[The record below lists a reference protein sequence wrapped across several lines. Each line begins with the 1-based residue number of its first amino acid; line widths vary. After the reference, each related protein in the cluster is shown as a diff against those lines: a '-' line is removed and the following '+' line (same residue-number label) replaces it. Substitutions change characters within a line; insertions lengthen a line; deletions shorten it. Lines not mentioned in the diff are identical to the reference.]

1 MLLEN
6 QSWFSPFLV
15 PWCLGGEKFWG
26 DLLENVIEVDN
37 LTYRYGSKTALDS
50 LSFAVGKGEI
60 FGFLGPNGGG
70 KTTTFKVLST
80 LFACQPG
87 QVKMF
92 GLDLAKDLMAIRRR
106 MGIVF
111 QLPALDKMLKV
122 RENLEHQGHLYGL
135 SGKELQRRIDR
146 DLERLSLTDRSKDK
160 VKTLSG
166 GLQRRVELA
175 KALLNDPELM
185 ILDEPSTGL
194 DPAARKEFW
203 GHLETLRQA
212 QGMTVLVTT
221 HYLEEADRCDRL
233 LILDQGKRVALGKPD
248 ELKAEIGG
256 EVLRVRAKNPGE
268 LLTAIAGKLKVETRL
283 VGGLIQVE
291 QPQAYRLVAPLLEA
305 FPDEVLSLTLGP
317 PTLED
322 VFIHKTGRRFS
333 EEKE

>member
-1 MLLEN
+1 MEN
-6 QSWFSPFLV
+6 L
-15 PWCLGGEKFWG
+15 
-26 DLLENVIEVDN
+26 IEVNN
-37 LTYRYGSKTALDS
+37 LTYQYGPKVALKG
-50 LSFAVGKGEI
+50 LTFAVGKGEI

-80 LFACQPG
+80 LYPCAPG
-87 QVKMF
+87 QVKVF
-92 GLDLAKDLMAIRRR
+92 GMDLAQDTLSIRRK

-111 QLPALDKMLKV
+111 QLPALDKKLKV

-135 SGKELQRRIDR
+135 SGKELRSRIDR
-146 DLERLSLTDRSKDK
+146 DLDRVGLKLRENDR
-160 VKTLSG
+160 VETLSG

-175 KALLNDPELM
+175 KALLNDPDLM

-203 GHLETLRQA
+203 GHLENLRQK

-233 LILDQGKRVALGKPD
+233 LILDQGQKVALGRPA

-256 EVLRVRAKNPGE
+256 EVLRVRVQNPE
-268 LLTAIAGKLKVETRL
+268 TLMPRIAEKLKVKTLMVGDLIQIEEKKAHNL
-283 VGGLIQVE
+283 VG
-291 QPQAYRLVAPLLEA
+291 PLLET
-305 FPDEVLSLTLGP
+305 FQGEVLSLTLGP

-322 VFIHKTGRRFS
+322 VFIHKTGRRFT

>member
-1 MLLEN
+1 
-6 QSWFSPFLV
+6 V
-15 PWCLGGEKFWG
+15 
-26 DLLENVIEVDN
+26 ENVIEVDN
-37 LTYRYGSKTALDS
+37 LTYQYGSKTALDS
-50 LSFAVGKGEI
+50 LSFSVGKGEI

-80 LFACQPG
+80 LFACRPG

-92 GLDLAKDLMAIRRR
+92 GLDLARDLMAIRRK

-122 RENLEHQGHLYGL
+122 RENMAHQGHLYGL
-135 SGKELQRRIDR
+135 SGKELERRIDR
-146 DLERLSLTDRSKDK
+146 DLERLGLKDRSRDR

-175 KALLNDPELM
+175 KALINDPELM

-203 GHLETLRQA
+203 GHLEKLRQA

-233 LILDQGKRVALGKPD
+233 LILDQGKKVALGKPE
-248 ELKAEIGG
+248 ELKAGIGG
-256 EVLRVRAKNPGE
+256 EVLRIRAKDPEG
-268 LLTAIAGKLKVETRL
+268 LLTAIMEKLKVKALL

-291 QPQAYRLVAPLLEA
+291 QPKAYQLVAPLLEA
-305 FPDEVLSLTLGP
+305 FPDQVLSLTLGL

>member
-1 MLLEN
+1 MEN
-6 QSWFSPFLV
+6 L
-15 PWCLGGEKFWG
+15 
-26 DLLENVIEVDN
+26 IEVDN
-37 LTYRYGSKTALDS
+37 LSYQYGSKTALAG
-50 LSFAVGKGEI
+50 LSFSVGRGEI

-80 LFACQPG
+80 LFSCKPR

-92 GLDLAKDLMAIRRR
+92 GLDLSKDKIAIRRK

-111 QLPALDKMLKV
+111 QLPALDKQLKV
-122 RENLEHQGHLYGL
+122 RENLEHHGYLYGIT
-135 SGKELQRRIDR
+135 GVELQKRIDR
-146 DLERLSLTDRSKDK
+146 DLGRLGLMDRAKDY

-175 KALLNDPELM
+175 KALLNDPQLM

-203 GHLETLRQA
+203 GHLEALRKE

-233 LILDQGKRVALGKPD
+233 LILDKGQKVALGNP
-248 ELKAEIGG
+248 EQLKAEIGG
-256 EVLRVRAKNPGE
+256 EVLRVRAKNPEELMKTIGE
-268 LLTAIAGKLKVETRL
+268 KLKVKTLL
-283 VGGLIQVE
+283 VGGLIQIE
-291 QPQAYRLVAPLLEA
+291 QAKAHNLVAPLLET
-305 FPDEVLSLTLGP
+305 FPEQILSLTIGL

-322 VFIHKTGRRFS
+322 VFIHKTGRRMM
-333 EEKE
+333 EDKE

>member
-1 MLLEN
+1 MEN
-6 QSWFSPFLV
+6 L
-15 PWCLGGEKFWG
+15 
-26 DLLENVIEVDN
+26 IEVNN
-37 LTYRYGSKTALDS
+37 LIYQYGPKIALKGLTFS
-50 LSFAVGKGEI
+50 VGKGEI

-80 LFACQPG
+80 LYPCAPG
-87 QVKMF
+87 QVKVF
-92 GLDLAKDLMAIRRR
+92 GMDLAQDTLSIRRK

-111 QLPALDKMLKV
+111 QLPALDKKLKV

-135 SGKELQRRIDR
+135 LGKDLQNRIDR
-146 DLERLSLTDRSKDK
+146 DLDRVGLHNREKDR
-160 VKTLSG
+160 VETLSG

-203 GHLETLRQA
+203 GHLENLRQK

-233 LILDQGKRVALGKPD
+233 LILDQGEKVALGKPE

-256 EVLRVRAKNPGE
+256 EVLRIQVRDPEALMPKI
-268 LLTAIAGKLKVETRL
+268 TGKLKVKTLL
-283 VGGLIQVE
+283 VSGLIQIE
-291 QPQAYRLVAPLLEA
+291 EKKAHNLVGPLLEA
-305 FPDEVLSLTLGP
+305 FPSEVLSLTLGP

-322 VFIHKTGRRFS
+322 VFIHKTGRRFV

>member
-1 MLLEN
+1 
-6 QSWFSPFLV
+6 
-15 PWCLGGEKFWG
+15 
-26 DLLENVIEVDN
+26 LENVLEVDN
-37 LTYRYGSKTALDS
+37 LTYQYGSKTALDG
-50 LSFAVGKGEI
+50 LSFSVGKGEI

-80 LFACQPG
+80 LFACRPG

-92 GLDLAKDLMAIRRR
+92 GLDLAKDLMAIRRK

-122 RENLEHQGHLYGL
+122 RENLAHQGHLYGL

-146 DLERLSLTDRSKDK
+146 DLERLGLKDRAQDR

-194 DPAARKEFW
+194 DPSARKEFW
-203 GHLETLRQA
+203 GHLETLRKS

-233 LILDQGKRVALGKPD
+233 LILDQGKKVALGNP
-248 ELKAEIGG
+248 EQLKAEIGG
-256 EVLRVRAKNPGE
+256 EVLRIRAKNPE
-268 LLTAIAGKLKVETRL
+268 ALLTALSEKLKVKVL
-283 VGGLIQVE
+283 MVGGILQVE
-291 QPQAYRLVAPLLEA
+291 QPKAYQLVAPLLEA
-305 FPDEVLSLTLGP
+305 FPDEVLSLTLGL